1 MMDFIALEVSNSPAV
16 FIEGEHVALVFDA
29 GDGVSVPVSRGE
41 NLVECVGWLAPA
53 LCVLRPVVP
62 Y

>member
-1 MMDFIALEVSNSPAV
+1 MYFVELEIHLPAV
-16 FIEGEHVALVFDA
+16 FIEGEHVALIFDA

-41 NLVECVGWLAPA
+41 DLVGRVGWFAPA

-62 Y
+62 H